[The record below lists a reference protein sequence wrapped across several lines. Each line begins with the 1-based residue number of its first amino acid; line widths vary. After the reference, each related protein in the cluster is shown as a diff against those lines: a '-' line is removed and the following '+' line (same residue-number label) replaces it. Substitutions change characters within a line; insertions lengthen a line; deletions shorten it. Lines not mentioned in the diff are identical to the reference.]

1 VKHLKLIKAGVK
13 EMNNKKIKPYIGLV
27 GKSARSKEDLMD
39 NIIMVADACK
49 GPNNK
54 RKYTLV
60 QAKEIYIKIREL
72 LE

>member
-1 VKHLKLIKAGVK
+1 MKAGVK

-27 GKSARSKEDLMD
+27 GKSARSKKDLMD

-49 GPNNK
+49 GTNNK

-60 QAKEIYIKIREL
+60 QAREVYIKIREL